1 MIRDVITFHD
11 KSDPKP
17 LSKSARASLKAP
29 IAAAKRVG
37 GFLWIG
43 LEDPDE
49 KEMTELAE
57 QLGLHPLA
65 TLDATNGK
73 QQPKIQSYDE
83 HLFVVMWQLHESRAS
98 RLSIGELF
106 LFVRNG
112 LLVTVQR
119 EMGKHP
125 LDIRNILEAT
135 ETSLGAG
142 SVGGLYGIMANVA
155 NTYSDLASEV
165 EKDLEQLEHQVFD
178 ENKVDDGGKIYRLR
192 QELGKLERAVSS
204 MAKALETSRDR
215 FDKLAVGNKALGP
228 YLRDLLDDL
237 AGTAQLVSDQ
247 GAALD
252 GVVSSHENNV
262 ASQQNDDTRKISAFA
277 ALLSVPTV
285 LAGLYGMNFK
295 NLPGVSWAFGWETLI
310 AVVVVLDVLMFI
322 NFKRRHWL

>member
-1 MIRDVITFHD
+1 MIRDVITFHNNTA
-11 KSDPKP
+11 PQP
-17 LSKSARASLKAP
+17 LNKTVRGSLKTP
-29 IAAAKRVG
+29 IAAAKRAG
-37 GFLWIG
+37 GFVWIG

-49 KEMTELAE
+49 GEMNELAE

-65 TLDATNGK
+65 TRDATTGK
-73 QQPKIQSYDE
+73 QQPKVQSYDE
-83 HLFVVMWQLHESRAS
+83 HLFVVMWQLHESRSS
-98 RLSIGELF
+98 RLNVGELF
-106 LFVRNG
+106 LFVREG

-125 LDIRNILEAT
+125 LDIPTILDAT
-135 ETSLGAG
+135 ETSLGTGA
-142 SVGGLYGIMANVA
+142 VGGLYGIMANVA
-155 NTYSDLASEV
+155 NTYSDVASEV
-165 EKDLEQLEHQVFD
+165 EKDLERLERQVFD
-178 ENKVDDGGKIYRLR
+178 ENAVDDSATLYRVR
-192 QELGKLERAVSS
+192 QELGKLQRTVSS
-204 MAKALETSRDR
+204 LAKALETSRDR
-215 FDKLAVGNKALGP
+215 FDQLTIGNKVLEP

-237 AGTAQLVSDQ
+237 AGTAQLISDQ

-295 NLPGVSWAFGWETLI
+295 NLPGVTWNYGWEMLI
-310 AVVVVLDVLMFI
+310 AVIIVLDVVMFI